1 MFGRKK
7 SPKKSY
13 DATKV
18 EPVLR
23 VSICTGEK
31 VAGFRDLVSGK
42 IVDEMLVGSDADLEH
57 FKEIYGIAG
66 EIPKVY

>member
-1 MFGRKK
+1 MFGKK
-7 SPKKSY
+7 KAAKKTY
-13 DATKV
+13 DASKV

-42 IVDEMLVGSDADLEH
+42 VVDEMLIGSDEDLAR
-57 FKEIYGIAG
+57 FKEMYGIS
-66 EIPKVY
+66 ELKKVY

>member
-1 MFGRKK
+1 MFGKKKAAKK
-7 SPKKSY
+7 SFDP
-13 DATKV
+13 TKV

-42 IVDEMLVGSDADLEH
+42 VVDEMLIGSEEDLAR
-57 FKEIYGIAG
+57 FKEMYGIT
-66 EIPKVY
+66 ELKKVY

>member
-1 MFGRKK
+1 MFGKKK
-7 SPKKSY
+7 STKKSF
-13 DATKV
+13 DPTKV

-42 IVDEMLVGSDADLEH
+42 VVDEMLISGEEDLAR
-57 FKEIYGIAG
+57 FKEMYGIT
-66 EIPKVY
+66 ELKKVY